1 MNSKRYNLVL
11 YDEMDII
18 KFISASLNNRGKNI
32 SQIQYAY
39 ILHDRDDK
47 KAHYHLFIEFPEAVK
62 ERDIERILTLVNVPT
77 SSLSYEK
84 TNSNFLAYLTHN
96 TPQDYG
102 VKASYEFSEIISNMV
117 DLRER
122 WEKAVEAVNK
132 PSRQQQKLNEFTTI
146 ITNLYDVVNENTEII
161 NIPSLTTFLLEN
173 GMMKELQYVLNK
185 TYAIKS
191 MFEVAF
197 KTNSVYNATRAIK
210 SKNEANLK
218 ALRNEFNEAMQ
229 QQEKMEEIEENI
241 QCLKN

>member
-39 ILHDRDDK
+39 IFHNRDEK
-47 KAHYHLFIEFPEAVK
+47 KPHYHLYIEFPEAVK
-62 ERDIERILTLVNVPT
+62 QRDIERILTLVNVPN
-77 SSLSYEK
+77 SSLSYDK

-102 VKASYEFSEIISNMV
+102 VKASYEFNEIISNME

-132 PSRQQQKLNEFTTI
+132 PSRQQQKLNEFTSI

-218 ALRNEFNEAMQ
+218 ALRDEFNEAMQ
-229 QQEKMEEIEENI
+229 QQQKMEDMEDDI

>member
-1 MNSKRYNLVL
+1 MNSKRYNLVM
-11 YDEMDII
+11 YDEMDIF
-18 KFISASLNNRGKNI
+18 KFISASQNNRGKNI

-39 ILHDRDDK
+39 IFHNRDEK
-47 KAHYHLFIEFPEAVK
+47 KPHYHLFIEFPEAVK

-84 TNSNFLAYLTHN
+84 TNPNFLAYLTHN
-96 TPQDYG
+96 TPNDYG
-102 VKASYEFSEIISNMV
+102 VKASYEFDEITSNIV

-122 WEKAVEAVNK
+122 WEKAIEAVNK

-173 GMMKELQYVLNK
+173 GMMKELQYVMNK
-185 TYAIKS
+185 TYAVKS

-197 KTNSVYNATRAIK
+197 KTNSVYNATRSIK
-210 SKNEANLK
+210 SKNQANLK
-218 ALRNEFNEAMQ
+218 ALRDDFEQAIKQ
-229 QQEKMEEIEENI
+229 DEKMEEMADSIE
-241 QCLKN
+241 CLKN